1 MLTNL
6 IARACAA
13 AVIVGTP
20 LLAWCPSA
28 SAASSG
34 CEAGTLL
41 GVYSYSYT
49 GFTVAANHAQ
59 IPFAVAGLGS
69 YDGQGHVTG
78 ASTTTTID
86 GRQAK
91 ARAVPYTGTYT
102 VTPDCRV
109 HESDTDVT
117 GAVYNYSE
125 YTGPNGTALTF
136 VETDVNIVATGT
148 ETRD

>member
-1 MLTNL
+1 MLANL
-6 IARACAA
+6 LNRAYAA
-13 AVIVGTP
+13 AVIVGAP
-20 LLAWCPSA
+20 LLALSPSA
-28 SAASSG
+28 AAGNGG
-34 CEAGTLL
+34 CETGTLV

-49 GFTVAANHAQ
+49 GFSISANHAQ

-78 ASTTTTID
+78 ASTSTTI
-86 GRQAK
+86 GGKQAK

-109 HESDTDVT
+109 LERDTDVT

-125 YTGPNGTALTF
+125 YTGPNGTSLTF
-136 VETDVNIVATGT
+136 VETDANIVATGT